1 MNIFGKSDAKL
12 ISEARVMIDALNRIG
27 NASEDFPMGLGQTF
41 INEFTTTRDNVVEY
55 NAEIDK
61 LNAELLAKTKQ
72 MEEELNKMKR
82 LHSEAK
88 ERVKHDVP
96 QEKWIEFGIE
106 DKK

>member
-27 NASEDFPMGLGQTF
+27 SASEDFPMGLGQTF

-55 NAEIDK
+55 NAKIDK
-61 LNAELLAKTKQ
+61 LNAELLSQTKQ
-72 MEEELNKMKR
+72 MDEELNKMKR